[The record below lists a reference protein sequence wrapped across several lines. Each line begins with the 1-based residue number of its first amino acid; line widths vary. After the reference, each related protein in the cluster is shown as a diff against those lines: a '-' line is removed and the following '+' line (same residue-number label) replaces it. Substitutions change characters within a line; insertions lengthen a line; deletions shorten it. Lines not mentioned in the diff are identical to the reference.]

1 MKKKIL
7 FIPNVELILRCGYFL
22 NYEPVV
28 CCFTSSD
35 GTSEHSPGEDVQ
47 QILELAGFTATNIY
61 LNILK
66 RFRV

>member
-1 MKKKIL
+1 MNNNNEKKIL

-35 GTSEHSPGEDVQ
+35 GTLEHSPGEDVNSKSLSLQ
-47 QILELAGFTATNIY
+47 GLLQPTFILIF
-61 LNILK
+61 
-66 RFRV
+66 